1 LVARN
6 VVYWE
11 VDVQID
17 FMLPHGK
24 LYVSGAEKIIPKL
37 DRLVEAA
44 RQRRVLLVSSAD
56 AHNADDPEL
65 REWPPHCLKGS
76 PGAGLLS
83 EACAPSRL
91 VIPNEKEFLI
101 PRDVTAYQQVTLLKN
116 TLDVF
121 DNPNTDALLAML
133 NPGGAPAFDLDLEF
147 VVFGVA
153 TEYCVRC
160 TAAGLLRRNR
170 RVAIVTDAIQ
180 AIDPDR
186 RRLIIEEL
194 QSCGA
199 RLISTDQALSLI
211 GPTSAPSA

>member
-76 PGAGLLS
+76 PGAELLS

-91 VIPNEKEFLI
+91 VIPNEKEYLI

-180 AIDPDR
+180 AINPEKG
-186 RRLIIEEL
+186 RLIVEEL

-211 GPTSAPSA
+211 GPTNAPSA